1 MNAFDSI
8 LVIGPTASGKT
19 ALAVAL
25 AHALQSEIVSLDSRQ
40 FYNGL
45 DIGSGKDLKEYVYQ
59 NQPIPYHLIDV
70 IGLDEEINLSRFAE
84 LVNQTIIQLSQKQI
98 KPILCGGSGF
108 YIEHILRSFE
118 YRLGDNSNALRAQLE
133 SLSDEEL
140 QIRLG
145 ANPDLEPFNRYK
157 AIRRIEDQVSTQEKA
172 RFSPFKPLILGIN
185 PPTDVRWNRIQQR
198 LKQRIAEGMIQETEA
213 LLQNGI
219 SPERLIRLGLEYK
232 YCTLLLQGK
241 LNQTEFE
248 EQLFFE
254 IRRFSKR
261 QMTYFR
267 KLERDGYSI
276 NWLPWSDDSHEM
288 HSFAIQ
294 FIKNKWQAA
303 DMFVPNA
310 KDAE

>member
-25 AHALQSEIVSLDSRQ
+25 AHAFQSEIVSLDSRQ
-40 FYNGL
+40 FYKGL

-70 IGLDEEINLSRFAE
+70 IGLEEEMNLSRFAE
-84 LVNQTIIQLSQKQI
+84 LVNQVKAQLSQRQI

-108 YIEHILRSFE
+108 YIEHALRSFE
-118 YRLGDNSNALRAQLE
+118 YRLDNKSYALRAQLE
-133 SLSDEEL
+133 SLSDEVL

-145 ANPDLEPFNRYK
+145 TNPDSEPFNRYK
-157 AIRRIEDQVSTQEKA
+157 AIRRIEDQESTQEKA
-172 RFSPFKPLILGIN
+172 QFSPFKPLLLGIN
-185 PPTDVRWNRIQQR
+185 PPTVVRWNRIQQR
-198 LKQRIAEGMIQETEA
+198 LKQRIAEGLIQETEA

-219 SPERLIRLGLEYK
+219 LPERLIRLGLEYK

-276 NWLPWSDDSHEM
+276 NWLPWADDSHEM

-294 FIKNKWQAA
+294 LIKNKWQAA

-310 KDAE
+310 KDRE

>member
-25 AHALQSEIVSLDSRQ
+25 AHAFQSEIVSLDSRQ
-40 FYNGL
+40 FYKGL
-45 DIGSGKDLKEYVYQ
+45 DIGSGKDLKEYLFQ

-84 LVNQTIIQLSQKQI
+84 LVNQVKSDLSHKGI
-98 KPILCGGSGF
+98 NPILVGGSGF
-108 YIEHILRSFE
+108 YIEHILHSFE

-145 ANPDLEPFNRYK
+145 ANPELKPFNRYK
-157 AIRRIEDQVSTQEKA
+157 AIRRIEDRESTQEKA
-172 RFSPFKPLILGIN
+172 QFSPFKPLILGIN
-185 PPTDVRWNRIQQR
+185 PPTAVRWNRIQQR